1 MPELRPMAS
10 TAAGR
15 HKSRRPW
22 LYGTAAVV
30 ASLSTVMATA
40 GSAGADQSK
49 PTAPFAAQANAFGL
63 STVEAKTLQSRVDTY
78 LAQEGGTQIAA
89 NKIRLTDGG
98 VLVLTLPS
106 GHPAYGKDE
115 NGKALA
121 SYTCDYEHFCAF
133 SGTNFTGNVRDWYY
147 CRENPMPFMGHGS
160 WKNNQTTGTVANFE
174 SGDHVSRWHDTGAYT
189 EDDDA
194 DWSWVHWVRN
204 C

>member
-1 MPELRPMAS
+1 MLELRRTAS
-10 TAAGR
+10 TAARR
-15 HKSRRPW
+15 HNSRRPW
-22 LYGTAAVV
+22 LYGTVAAA
-30 ASLSTVMATA
+30 ASLTTVMAMA
-40 GSAGADQSK
+40 GSAGAQPS
-49 PTAPFAAQANAFGL
+49 TSTPFAAQADAFGL
-63 STVEAKTLQSRVDTY
+63 STVEAKTLQSRADAY

-89 NKIRLTDGG
+89 NKIRLTDGS

-106 GHPAYGKDE
+106 GHPAYGKDQ
-115 NGKALA
+115 NGKALT
-121 SYTCDYEHFCAF
+121 SYTCEYEHFCAF
-133 SGTNFTGNVRDWYY
+133 SGTNFTGNVRDFYY

-160 WKNNQTTGTVANFE
+160 WKNNQTTGTIANFE